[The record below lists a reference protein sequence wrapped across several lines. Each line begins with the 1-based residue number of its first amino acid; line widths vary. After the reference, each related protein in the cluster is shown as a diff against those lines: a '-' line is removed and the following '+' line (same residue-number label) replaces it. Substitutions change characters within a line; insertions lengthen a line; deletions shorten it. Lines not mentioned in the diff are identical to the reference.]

1 MISLGG
7 NRIVEFR
14 KQKNGCQVLGREGN
28 EELVFN
34 GFRVSAGEDE
44 KVPEMNG
51 GDGCTAL

>member
-7 NRIVEFR
+7 NRIVEIR
-14 KQKNGCQVLGREGN
+14 KQKSGCQVLGREGN